1 MWIAIRSDRVDAR
14 RIVLRRRLTTLG
26 LFLPAGIVSSGAA
39 LAVVSIGLG
48 FLTERRRPSSESR
61 RCRGTHEPR
70 RGRRTD
76 RLEALR
82 ADPRWNRSR
91 GCVPSHRRGP
101 GRPGP
106 EGITICAVTGGKL
119 QAMSGAH
126 AADGSSVAGEGGDWS
141 RAHAACWAL
150 PSTSPPLVLAVLP
163 VLILD

>member
-14 RIVLRRRLTTLG
+14 RIVLRRRLTTLRM
-26 LFLPAGIVSSGAA
+26 FLPAGVSSGAA

-70 RGRRTD
+70 LGRRTD

-106 EGITICAVTGGKL
+106 EGITICAVTRGE
-119 QAMSGAH
+119 
-126 AADGSSVAGEGGDWS
+126 VAGYVRGPRRRWVFRGRGKGGDWS

-150 PSTSPPLVLAVLP
+150 PSTFPPPVLAVLP